1 MSEPSISSKR
11 RLLFIFFI
19 VSIIFILLIIRLG
32 WIQIVQGEHYKE
44 LANIQQTRDIPIPA
58 KRGTIY
64 DRNGKELAISAST
77 NTVWAKPTEITDSKE
92 AGEILA
98 DILNLETEELIE
110 KLSNTKY
117 GLVRV
122 ARWVD
127 DDIANEIRSKK
138 IKGVWIAEDNKRY
151 YPYGNFASYI
161 LGHTTD
167 DNRGMAGV
175 ELEYEKYLSGLPGRW
190 IKNTDA
196 KGRQLPFSIERYH
209 PPEDGLS
216 LVLTIDEV
224 IQHFA
229 EKAAEKAL
237 EINNATRISVIV
249 MDIKNGDVLA
259 MAAKPDYDPNT
270 PRVPLDEGL
279 RNELEKMD
287 DEKKLETWF
296 SMWRNPIINDTYE
309 PGSTFKLITTAAA
322 IEEGIANAE
331 SGFYSSGSIKV
342 AGQTLRCWRWYNPHG
357 HQSLSEA
364 VQNSCNPVFVE
375 LAQKMGVK
383 TFYDYIDGFGFSTT
397 TGIDL
402 PGERTSIMYSLENV
416 GPVELATISFG
427 QSISVTP
434 LQLITAIS
442 AIANDG
448 KLMKPRIVKELVDAE
463 GNVIHRF
470 DETMIRQVIS
480 KHTSEEMRKIMEA
493 TVSEGSGKTAYI
505 PGYSVGGKTGTAQ
518 KVVGKGYSSD
528 LYVASFVGVAPID
541 DPRLAVL
548 AIVDEPRGISHYG
561 SVVATPIAKEV
572 LEESLRYLD
581 IKPKYTEE
589 EAEVLVKEDV
599 IVPEVRNMSVREAS
613 QILIE
618 NKLDYVTDME
628 FNGDGD
634 AIVIDMF
641 PKPNA
646 KVPEKSIIML
656 YTRANGDMSEKVI
669 VPDLKGKTIRE
680 VNTIL
685 NAKGLKLK
693 ITGSG
698 LSYSQMPEAG
708 TEVDVG
714 TIVGVEFRSD

>member
-11 RLLFIFFI
+11 RLLFIFFV
-19 VSIIFILLIIRLG
+19 VSIIFILLIFRLG

>member
-11 RLLFIFFI
+11 RLLFIFFV
-19 VSIIFILLIIRLG
+19 VSIIFILLIFRLG

-599 IVPEVRNMSVREAS
+599 IVPEVRNMSVREVS

>member
-1 MSEPSISSKR
+1 
-11 RLLFIFFI
+11 
-19 VSIIFILLIIRLG
+19 LIIRLG